1 MSEKLVWT
9 LALAA
14 MYVFFFF
21 LNHIVYITTAKKKKF
36 RLELTRSIWVLALV
50 ANEDCR
56 IVINII
62 VR

>member
-9 LALAA
+9 LAVAA
-14 MYVFFFF
+14 MYIYIF

>member
-9 LALAA
+9 LAVAA
-14 MYVFFFF
+14 MYIYIF

-36 RLELTRSIWVLALV
+36 RLEYV
-50 ANEDCR
+50 NEDCR

>member
-9 LALAA
+9 LAVAA
-14 MYVFFFF
+14 MYIYIF
-21 LNHIVYITTAKKKKF
+21 LNHIVYITTAKKKIF